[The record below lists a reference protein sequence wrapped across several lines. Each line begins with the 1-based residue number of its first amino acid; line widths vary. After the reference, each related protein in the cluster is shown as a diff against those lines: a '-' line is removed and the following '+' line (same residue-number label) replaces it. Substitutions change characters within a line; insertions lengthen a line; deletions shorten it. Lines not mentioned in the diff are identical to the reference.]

1 MKPVDKFSIQ
11 YSELLEYIYPVT
23 QEYFPDFDYDEETG
37 QAYML
42 PSQTPDTFK
51 GRYNRGILKGRFS
64 FDSYIKN
71 KELQDLLTTL
81 DLDAEKFWYLLLFCY
96 DCSWGKCME
105 GIEIKESPKEQI
117 ERFVNAISEDYK
129 RDTPFGAVFKSPI
142 CITLKIGRKNIVIDN
157 KTAIASIAKFCA
169 DGLETVNSDQMNTAS
184 VDLSNP
190 HTESFSVFAYYFS
203 QMIITALNYQEQ
215 VKEKRKKG
223 ANMSDKEKTLIS
235 HLLHWYREQR
245 KCVG

>member
-37 QAYML
+37 QTYIL

-51 GRYNRGILKGRFS
+51 GRYNRGILKGKFS
-64 FDSYIKN
+64 IDAYMQN
-71 KELQDLLTTL
+71 RELQDLLTTL

-117 ERFVNAISEDYK
+117 EKLVNAISEDYK
-129 RDTPFGAVFKSPI
+129 RDTPFGAVFKKPN
-142 CITLKIGRKNIVIDN
+142 L
-157 KTAIASIAKFCA
+157 
-169 DGLETVNSDQMNTAS
+169 
-184 VDLSNP
+184 
-190 HTESFSVFAYYFS
+190 YYVE
-203 QMIITALNYQEQ
+203 N
-215 VKEKRKKG
+215 R
-223 ANMSDKEKTLIS
+223 
-235 HLLHWYREQR
+235 
-245 KCVG
+245 

>member
-71 KELQDLLTTL
+71 KELQDLLTIRKCFISYGL
-81 DLDAEKFWYLLLFCY
+81 YIIRNSKRCY
-96 DCSWGKCME
+96 
-105 GIEIKESPKEQI
+105 
-117 ERFVNAISEDYK
+117 
-129 RDTPFGAVFKSPI
+129 
-142 CITLKIGRKNIVIDN
+142 
-157 KTAIASIAKFCA
+157 TAI
-169 DGLETVNSDQMNTAS
+169 
-184 VDLSNP
+184 
-190 HTESFSVFAYYFS
+190 
-203 QMIITALNYQEQ
+203 
-215 VKEKRKKG
+215 
-223 ANMSDKEKTLIS
+223 
-235 HLLHWYREQR
+235 
-245 KCVG
+245 

>member
-11 YSELLEYIYPVT
+11 YSELLEYIYTVT

-37 QAYML
+37 QIYML

-64 FDSYIKN
+64 IDAYLQN
-71 KELQDLLTTL
+71 RELQDLLTTL

-117 ERFVNAISEDYK
+117 EKLVNAISEDY
-129 RDTPFGAVFKSPI
+129 
-142 CITLKIGRKNIVIDN
+142 
-157 KTAIASIAKFCA
+157 
-169 DGLETVNSDQMNTAS
+169 
-184 VDLSNP
+184 
-190 HTESFSVFAYYFS
+190 
-203 QMIITALNYQEQ
+203 
-215 VKEKRKKG
+215 
-223 ANMSDKEKTLIS
+223 
-235 HLLHWYREQR
+235 
-245 KCVG
+245 